1 MTDKK
6 TGILLTNLGS
16 PTAPTTRAVRRF
28 LKDFLGDPRVVN
40 LPRPLWWLI
49 LNFFVLPF
57 RPARSAKAYSKV
69 WHEKGSPL
77 TYLTRQLTEKLAD
90 KLGAQGISVDYAMRY
105 GEPSFANRLR
115 DFKKAG
121 ITDVIVLP
129 LYPQYSSTTTA
140 SVYDDMVK
148 ELKQWRHLPSFQ
160 FISDYHQ
167 DSHYIAAVAASIE
180 QAWQEQGKNE
190 LLLMSFHGLPEKLTQ
205 LGDPYFHQCRQTA
218 ELIAKKLGLNEKQWM
233 IVFQSR
239 FGKAQWLKPY
249 CVDTLQV
256 LPGLGIKTVDVVCP
270 GFAVD
275 CLETLEE
282 IAMENKAIFIESGGT
297 GYRYIPALN
306 DTDAHV
312 DAIVNLLDCHRFTD

>member
-1 MTDKK
+1 MSHKK
-6 TGILLTNLGS
+6 IGILLANLGS
-16 PTAPTTRAVRRF
+16 PTAPTTKAVRRF

-40 LPRPLWWLI
+40 LPRSLWWLI

-57 RPARSAKAYSKV
+57 RPSRSAKAYRKV

-77 TYLTRQLTEKLAD
+77 TYLTRQLTENVAEQLKP
-90 KLGAQGISVDYAMRY
+90 KGISVNYAMRY
-105 GEPSFANRLR
+105 GEPSIATQLKA
-115 DFKKAG
+115 FKKAG

-140 SVYDDMVK
+140 SIYDDLTK

-180 QAWQEQGKNE
+180 QAWRKQAKNE
-190 LLLMSFHGLPEKLTQ
+190 LLVMSFHGLPEQLTQ
-205 LGDPYFHQCRQTA
+205 WGDPYFHQCHKTA
-218 ELIAKKLGLNEKQWM
+218 ALIAEKLGLTEKQWM

-256 LPGLGIKTVDVVCP
+256 LPTQGIKAIDIVCP

-282 IAMENKAIFIESGGT
+282 IAMENKAIFIEAGGT
-297 GYRYIPALN
+297 DYRYIPCLN
-306 DTDAHV
+306 DSQAHV
-312 DAIVNLLDCHRFTD
+312 DALINLLHLHY

>member
-1 MTDKK
+1 MSHKK
-6 TGILLTNLGS
+6 IGILLANLGS
-16 PTAPTTRAVRRF
+16 PTAPTTKAVRRF

-40 LPRPLWWLI
+40 LPRSLWWLI

-57 RPARSAKAYSKV
+57 RPSRSAKAYRKV

-77 TYLTRQLTEKLAD
+77 TYLTRQLTENVAEQLKP
-90 KLGAQGISVDYAMRY
+90 KGISVNYAMRY
-105 GEPSFANRLR
+105 GEPSIATQLKA
-115 DFKKAG
+115 FKKAG

-140 SVYDDMVK
+140 SIYDDLTK
-148 ELKQWRHLPSFQ
+148 ELKQWRHLPSFE

-180 QAWQEQGKNE
+180 QAWREQAKNE
-190 LLLMSFHGLPEKLTQ
+190 LLVMSFHGLPEQLTKW
-205 LGDPYFHQCRQTA
+205 GDPYFHQCHKTA
-218 ELIAKKLGLNEKQWM
+218 ALIAEKLGLTEKQWM

-256 LPGLGIKTVDVVCP
+256 LPTQGIKAIDIVCP

-282 IAMENKAIFIESGGT
+282 IAMENKAIFIEAGGT
-297 GYRYIPALN
+297 DYRYIPCLN
-306 DTDAHV
+306 DSQAHV
-312 DAIVNLLDCHRFTD
+312 DALINLLHLHY

>member
-1 MTDKK
+1 MSHKK
-6 TGILLTNLGS
+6 IGILLANLGS
-16 PTAPTTRAVRRF
+16 PTAPTTKAVRRF

-57 RPARSAKAYSKV
+57 RPSRSAKAYRKV

-77 TYLTRQLTEKLAD
+77 TYLTRQLTENVAEQLKP
-90 KLGAQGISVDYAMRY
+90 KGITVNYAMRY
-105 GEPSFANRLR
+105 GEPSIATQLKA
-115 DFKKAG
+115 FKKAG
-121 ITDVIVLP
+121 ITDVMVLP

-140 SVYDDMVK
+140 SIYDDLTK

-167 DSHYIAAVAASIE
+167 DSHYITAVAASIE
-180 QAWQEQGKNE
+180 QTWREQPKNE
-190 LLLMSFHGLPEKLTQ
+190 LLVMSFHGLPEQLTQ
-205 LGDPYFHQCRQTA
+205 WGDPYFHQCHQTA
-218 ELIAKKLGLNEKQWM
+218 ALIAEKLGLTEKQWM

-256 LPGLGIKTVDVVCP
+256 LPTQGIKAIDIVCP

-282 IAMENKAIFIESGGT
+282 IAMENKAIFIEAGGT
-297 GYRYIPALN
+297 DYRYIPCLN
-306 DTDAHV
+306 DSKAHV
-312 DAIVNLLDCHRFTD
+312 DALINLLHLHD